1 MTDIPAP
8 AIAGIVLCGGQSQR
22 MGSDKALLP
31 FGDETMIE
39 RVIRIL
45 NSVVSPIVVVAGH
58 DTKLPPLADS
68 IIITHDRQPNQG
80 PLEGIRMGLAA
91 IEHTSTAAFVTGCD
105 VPLLVPGFIQTLIDQ
120 LCDDG
125 EHDVAVASQDG
136 FLHPLAAVYRTHL
149 IPVIDNLLDHQRR
162 RPMFLYDQVATN
174 RVSTD
179 LLKKADPRLSSLEN
193 LNRAD
198 DYFAALE
205 QAGLIAEPRII
216 KMLQQLKQ

>member
-8 AIAGIVLCGGQSQR
+8 TVAGIVLCGGQSQR
-22 MGSDKALLP
+22 MGSNKALLP

-58 DTKLPPLADS
+58 DTKLPPLPDS
-68 IIITHDRQPNQG
+68 IIVTHDRQPNQG

-91 IEHTSTAAFVTGCD
+91 IKHTATAAFVTGCD
-105 VPLLVPGFIQTLIDQ
+105 VPLLVPSFIQTLIDQ
-120 LCDDG
+120 LGNG
-125 EHDVAVASQDG
+125 EHDVAVASEDG

-149 IPVIDNLLDHQRR
+149 IPVIDELLTAQRR
-162 RPMFLYDQVATN
+162 RPLFLYDQVATN
-174 RVSTD
+174 PVSTD
-179 LLKKADPRLSSLEN
+179 LLIKADPQLASLAN
-193 LNRAD
+193 LNQAN

-205 QAGLIAEPRII
+205 QAGLIAEPHVV
-216 KMLQQLKQ
+216 KTLQQLNQ

>member
-1 MTDIPAP
+1 MTDTPTP
-8 AIAGIVLCGGQSQR
+8 TVAGIVLCGGQSQR
-22 MGSDKALLP
+22 MGFDKALLP

-68 IIITHDRQPNQG
+68 IIVTHDRQPNQG

-91 IEHTSTAAFVTGCD
+91 IQHTATAAFVTGCD

-120 LCDDG
+120 LGTDG
-125 EHDVAVASQDG
+125 EHDVAVTSEDG

-149 IPVIDNLLDHQRR
+149 VPVIDALLTAERR
-162 RPMFLYDQVATN
+162 RPLFLYDQVATN
-174 RVSTD
+174 PVSTD
-179 LLKKADPRLSSLEN
+179 LLKQSDPQLASLAN
-193 LNRAD
+193 LNKAA

-205 QAGLIAEPRII
+205 QAGLPAEPHII
-216 KMLQQLKQ
+216 EMLQDPDS